1 MDKRKTHVALCWD
14 ELGEGAKWGVFFD
27 GDAEP
32 FAYLTEAPEARVL
45 PWLKEANA
53 APALAETLEEP
64 EAMKKKKYKV
74 TVTRVE
80 YFSADVI
87 VEAENEE
94 EAKEQAICEAD
105 FGNCHNAEQ
114 DVDYIAE
121 LTD

>member
-53 APALAETLEEP
+53 APEL
-64 EAMKKKKYKV
+64 V
-74 TVTRVE
+74 
-80 YFSADVI
+80 
-87 VEAENEE
+87 
-94 EAKEQAICEAD
+94 AKLGEILQGIGPDTHEAD
-105 FGNCHNAEQ
+105 GRYECRWCGREWSAMCGDNEVPENCPSDDCPGHKARQLLNTLKA
-114 DVDYIAE
+114 
-121 LTD
+121 